1 MSHFC
6 RLPGKIPTLQ
16 YPLAFL
22 VHLFFFFWQ
31 KSGITFPLS
40 HPFAIAKAFQ
50 RCKRTSQQKENHNG
64 PHSGLIPY
72 CHRKMSFLQWQA
84 MNWYEFWYSQ
94 CYTVYSIDE
103 YISMYCITAAQCN
116 NVHIFEHIF
125 AVQSVE
131 FSYWAV
137 VHCIELYRNALNRST
152 THRIVLHCRGWVRPA
167 AAQGRAEVPSIVLA
181 CLSTVPS
188 LAGLL

>member
-103 YISMYCITAAQCN
+103 YISMHCITAAQCSN
-116 NVHIFEHIF
+116 SVYSRAYFRAHFCS
-125 AVQSVE
+125 AVSRVQLLSC
-131 FSYWAV
+131 S
-137 VHCIELYRNALNRST
+137 ALHWIIS
-152 THRIVLHCRGWVRPA
+152 
-167 AAQGRAEVPSIVLA
+167 
-181 CLSTVPS
+181 
-188 LAGLL
+188 

>member
-1 MSHFC
+1 MSMSHFC

-22 VHLFFFFWQ
+22 VHLSFFFWQ

-72 CHRKMSFLQWQA
+72 CNRKMSFLQWHA
-84 MNWYEFWYSQ
+84 YELIWILIFSML
-94 CYTVYSIDE
+94 YSIQ
-103 YISMYCITAAQCN
+103 YRW
-116 NVHIFEHIF
+116 VH
-125 AVQSVE
+125 
-131 FSYWAV
+131 
-137 VHCIELYRNALNRST
+137 LN
-152 THRIVLHCRGWVRPA
+152 VLHYCCSV
-167 AAQGRAEVPSIVLA
+167 QQRAYFRAHFCSAVSRVQL
-181 CLSTVPS
+181 LSCS
-188 LAGLL
+188 ALYWIIS